1 MSTDLAVQLY
11 TVRDLLAADR
21 PGTLRALA
29 EAGYAAVEPFQ
40 AHRDPHGLR
49 AGLDAAGLSVCS
61 AHTDVLGPDADA
73 AFAAAPVLG
82 TDTLIQAYLPP
93 ERFADADAVADTA
106 RRLDAAAIR
115 AADLG
120 LRVGYHNHHW
130 EVATL
135 IGGRTALEVLAER
148 LAPEVLLEVD
158 LYWAATGGADVP
170 ALLGRLGD
178 RVGYLHV
185 KDGPATVEG
194 PMTAVGDGIVPI
206 AAALAAAPAGARRIV
221 ELDRCAGDVL
231 EALRASAA
239 VLR

>member
-1 MSTDLAVQLY
+1 MSTVLAVQLY
-11 TVRDLLAADR
+11 TVRDRLAADR

-29 EAGYAAVEPFQ
+29 DAGYAAVEPFQ
-40 AHRDPHGLR
+40 SHRDPHALR
-49 AGLDAAGLSVCS
+49 ADLDAAGLSVCS
-61 AHTDVLGPDADA
+61 AHTDVLGADADA

-93 ERFADADAVADTA
+93 ERFTDADAVADTA

-130 EVATL
+130 EVATR
-135 IGGRTALEVLAER
+135 IDGRTALELLAER
-148 LAPEVLLEVD
+148 LSPAVLLEVD
-158 LYWAATGGADVP
+158 LYWAATGGADLP

-178 RVGYLHV
+178 RVQYLHV

-206 AAALAAAPAGARRIV
+206 GPALAAAPGAQRIV
-221 ELDRCAGDVL
+221 ELDHCAGDVL
-231 EALRASAA
+231 EALRTSAA
-239 VLR
+239 ALR

>member
-1 MSTDLAVQLY
+1 MSSVLAVQLY
-11 TVRDLLAADR
+11 TVRDRLAEDR

-29 EAGYAAVEPFQ
+29 DAGYGAVEPFQ
-40 AHRDPHGLR
+40 AHRDPHALR
-49 AGLDAAGLSVCS
+49 ADLDAAGLSVCS
-61 AHTDVLGPDADA
+61 AHTDVLGDDADA
-73 AFAAAPVLG
+73 ALAAAPVLG

-93 ERFADADAVADTA
+93 DRFTDADAVADTA
-106 RRLDAAAIR
+106 RRLNAAAVR
-115 AADLG
+115 AGDLG

-130 EVATL
+130 EVGTL
-135 IGGRTALEVLAER
+135 ISGRTALEVLADR

-178 RVGYLHV
+178 RVRYLHV

-194 PMTAVGDGIVPI
+194 PMTAVGEGVVPI
-206 AAALAAAPAGARRIV
+206 AASLAAAPGAQRIV

-231 EALRASAA
+231 DALVASAA
-239 VLR
+239 ALR